1 MDLQPSD
8 TWFFQPHSG
17 ASEDRY
23 DLPRNR
29 RSVSNWLFIQMASTR
44 FDSWL
49 MLVFFSRIA
58 LYANFMVY
66 AACLP
71 ILLNQ
76 WDMSAMQAGSIS
88 SAFMVS
94 YAVSLFVFAWL
105 SDHFGAKRLFVL
117 SAVLSA
123 LSALV
128 FGFFAHSYL
137 TGLVLYTLSASTQ
150 GGLYTPVIMLFSD
163 RYDASKRGA
172 AVGYLIASTSVG
184 YAFSLAVSGLCLA
197 WGGYRAAF
205 IVTGCLPSIGLILTG
220 YALRTTPNKIH
231 LRVETLRV
239 TTIFKR
245 NRNARLLIAGYTLH
259 CWELLGMWSWTPA
272 FFAAILALSG
282 NSFDDTARFGAYLVA
297 SMHLIGALASAWM
310 GRLADQLG
318 RRVVLIGVAASG
330 ACMSLVIGWLTAW
343 PTALLVLIG
352 LVYYFSAIGDS
363 PVLSAALTEAVESSY
378 LGSILAVRSLLGFG
392 AGGLAPIMFGAML
405 DLTNP
410 TDSPPEIW
418 GWAFTVLGFGGLT
431 ATLCA
436 IFYREPGK
444 IC

>member
-1 MDLQPSD
+1 
-8 TWFFQPHSG
+8 
-17 ASEDRY
+17 
-23 DLPRNR
+23 
-29 RSVSNWLFIQMASTR
+29 MAATR

-49 MLVFFSRIA
+49 ILIFFARIA
-58 LYANFMVY
+58 MYANFMVY

-71 ILLNQ
+71 ILLNK
-76 WDMSAMQAGSIS
+76 WDMSATQAGSIS
-88 SAFMVS
+88 SAFMVG

-105 SDHFGAKRLFVL
+105 SDHFGAKRLFIV

-123 LSALV
+123 SSALV

-137 TGLVLYTLSASTQ
+137 TGLVLYALAATTQ
-150 GGLYTPVIMLFSD
+150 GGLYTPSIMLFSD
-163 RYDASKRGA
+163 RYASSKRGA

-184 YAFSLAVSGLCLA
+184 YAFSLAVSGLCLP

-205 IVTGCLPSIGLILTG
+205 IVTGCLPLVGLILSW
-220 YALRTTPNKIH
+220 YALRTTPNNIH
-231 LRVETLRV
+231 PRAERLSV
-239 TTIFKR
+239 TTILQH
-245 NRNARLLIAGYTLH
+245 NRNARLLIAGYTSH

-272 FFAAILALSG
+272 FFATILAISG
-282 NSFDDTARFGAYLVA
+282 NSFGETAQFGAYLVA
-297 SMHLIGALASAWM
+297 SMHLIGALASASM

-318 RRVVLIGVAASG
+318 RRVVLIQVAASG
-330 ACMSLVIGWLTAW
+330 ACVSLVIGWLITW
-343 PTALLVLIG
+343 PITLMVFIG

-363 PVLSAALTEAVESSY
+363 PVLSTALTEAVEPSY
-378 LGSILAVRSLLGFG
+378 LGSILAVRSLLGFS
-392 AGGLAPIMFGAML
+392 AGGIAPIMFGAIL

-410 TDSPPEIW
+410 PDTAPETW
-418 GWAFTVLGFGGLT
+418 GWAFMALGLGGLT